1 MKIVTDSS
9 RKDRVMN
16 VFQKIFFFDR
26 GKRERKWREEKMEER
41 EDEKERGEKKEERS
55 GERIVYNLTS
65 VRQILNPTYYMQ
77 MSHEKK
83 NENERVKEKGRER
96 VKEKGRK
103 KKDKKRMNESICVPE

>member
-16 VFQKIFFFDR
+16 ERFSFD
-26 GKRERKWREEKMEER
+26 
-41 EDEKERGEKKEERS
+41 RGEKKEKERS

-77 MSHEKK
+77 MSHEEKEWK
-83 NENERVKEKGRER
+83 WKSERKWKRKSER
-96 VKEKGRK
+96 KR
-103 KKDKKRMNESICVPE
+103 KKDKKRMNESICVTE